1 MAFFNTLAYVKQT
14 TPHTPDTPGASD
26 RADAGAGA
34 GTDAGAGA
42 IASANAG
49 NCADARAGAEGGAG
63 L

>member
-1 MAFFNTLAYVKQT
+1 MGGGLRFFFNTLAYVKQI
-14 TPHTPDTPGASD
+14 TPNTPDTPS
-26 RADAGAGA
+26 AGAGA
-34 GTDAGAGA
+34 GTDAGA